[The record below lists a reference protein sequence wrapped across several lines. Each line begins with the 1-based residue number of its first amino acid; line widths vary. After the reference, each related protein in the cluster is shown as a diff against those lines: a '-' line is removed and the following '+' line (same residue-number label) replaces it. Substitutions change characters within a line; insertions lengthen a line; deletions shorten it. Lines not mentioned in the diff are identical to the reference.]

1 LGEKQKKKREDESK
15 KIEERFSSALSKTAC
30 TQRRVAAGEIQ
41 EAQKESFKTD
51 IFKFF
56 LVFLFCFYSGTAKD
70 CNAMWE
76 ERKKEASERAGAPER
91 ERERE
96 RGTEGN
102 SSSNSCCSSRAL
114 QSLAMAAARFRGRSE
129 GPRGVCHTARV
140 SVVHVRRSDQRAHTH
155 LGGSIY
161 YLEAGGV
168 EVPCSGAE
176 NLGTSSVRLIT
187 YDDT

>member
-96 RGTEGN
+96 REEQRET
-102 SSSNSCCSSRAL
+102 
-114 QSLAMAAARFRGRSE
+114 AAATVAAAAELCNLWRWRQRGSAVGLKDRA
-129 GPRGVCHTARV
+129 VCVIRPGYLSYTYGGATNG
-140 SVVHVRRSDQRAHTH
+140 HTH
-155 LGGSIY
+155 TW
-161 YLEAGGV
+161 E
-168 EVPCSGAE
+168 GAY
-176 NLGTSSVRLIT
+176 II
-187 YDDT
+187 